1 MRQLDEEA
9 KAIVRMVIRPT
20 NSESELVK
28 AIREAYPT
36 GDNMARKRLKRHA
49 PNGKYIPDALL
60 YRATAVEK

>member
-1 MRQLDEEA
+1 MLYGPQDGFGEVLSVMRQLDEEA

-36 GDNMARKRLKRHA
+36 GDNMARKRLKRH
-49 PNGKYIPDALL
+49 
-60 YRATAVEK
+60 